1 MVTIV
6 KAPFSSGSLGK
17 NIGCEKTPDIL
28 VNKLERKNY
37 EIKDVKIEKNNFDLT
52 QKNIFNA
59 KGEIFIGGDHSLTY
73 SAFRGTEGK
82 NKGLLIFDAHPD
94 LEVGTK
100 SVTHEDYL
108 RKLIDNGYLKKEN
121 LILIG
126 IRKISQNEYKSLNEN
141 KIKFYTTEQIFD
153 FGIKNICED
162 VMESLNKLDALYISI
177 DIDVLDPVFAPG
189 TGYREPF
196 GMNNIE
202 LLYMLK
208 RVLKLRNIKR
218 VDLVEINPDKDF
230 NGITINTGLE
240 ILKLFLDKF
249 K

>member
-1 MVTIV
+1 MIIV
-6 KAPFSSGSLGK
+6 RVPFSSGSLGK
-17 NIGCEKTPDIL
+17 NIGCERTPDIL
-28 VNKLERKNY
+28 ISKLERKDFEVKN
-37 EIKDVKIEKNNFDLT
+37 VKIDRNNFDLT
-52 QKNIFNA
+52 QNNIFNA
-59 KGEIFIGGDHSLTY
+59 KGEIYLGGDHSLTY
-73 SAFRGTEGK
+73 SAFRSLEGK

-108 RKLIDNGYLKKEN
+108 RKLIDNVFLKKEN
-121 LILIG
+121 LVLIG
-126 IRKISQNEYKSLNEN
+126 IRKISQNEYKFLKEN

-162 VMESLNKLDALYISI
+162 VMEHLNKLDALYISI
-177 DIDVLDPVFAPG
+177 DIDVLDQVFAPG

-196 GMNNIE
+196 GMNNIDF
-202 LLYMLK
+202 LYMLK

-230 NGITINTGLE
+230 NDITINTGLE

>member
-1 MVTIV
+1 MIIV
-6 KAPFSSGSLGK
+6 RVPFSSGSLGK
-17 NIGCEKTPDIL
+17 NIGCERTPDIL
-28 VNKLERKNY
+28 ISKLERKDFEVKN
-37 EIKDVKIEKNNFDLT
+37 VKIDRNNFDLT
-52 QKNIFNA
+52 QNNIFNA
-59 KGEIFIGGDHSLTY
+59 KGEIYLGGDHSLTY
-73 SAFRGTEGK
+73 SAFRSLEGK

-108 RKLIDNGYLKKEN
+108 RKLIDNVFLKKEN
-121 LILIG
+121 LVLIG
-126 IRKISQNEYKSLNEN
+126 IRKISQNEYKFLKEN

-162 VMESLNKLDALYISI
+162 VMEHLNKLDALYQ
-177 DIDVLDPVFAPG
+177 VFAPG

-196 GMNNIE
+196 GMNNIDF
-202 LLYMLK
+202 LYMLK

-230 NGITINTGLE
+230 NDITINTGLE

>member
-1 MVTIV
+1 MVIIV
-6 KAPFSSGSLGK
+6 KVPFSSGSLGK

-28 VNKLERKNY
+28 ISKLNYKNLNVK
-37 EIKDVKIEKNNFDLT
+37 EVKIYENNLDLT
-52 QKNIFNA
+52 HENIFNA
-59 KGEIFIGGDHSLTY
+59 EGEIYLGGDHSLTY
-73 SAFRGTEGK
+73 SSFGSLRGK
-82 NKGLLIFDAHPD
+82 NKGLIIFDAHPD

-108 RKLIDNGYLKKEN
+108 RKLIDNSYLKKEN
-121 LILIG
+121 LVLIG
-126 IRKISQNEYKSLNEN
+126 IRKISENEYKFLKEN

-153 FGIKNICED
+153 FGVKDVCES
-162 VMESLNKLDALYISI
+162 VMESLNKLDSLYISV
-177 DIDVLDPVFAPG
+177 DIDALDPAFSPG

-196 GMNNIE
+196 GLSSLE
-202 LLYMLK
+202 LFYFLK
-208 RVLKLRNIKR
+208 RVLRLRNVKR

-230 NGITINTGLE
+230 NDVTVNTGAE